1 MFALVL
7 GLSNVAVS
15 RLSSTWDKLPGKSRK
30 LYTQLE
36 ATIDPSRNHRA
47 YRAVVS
53 SLSAPLIPFM
63 PLLLKGELIRCLTLA
78 AKKSSEYLLP
88 WYKTGNRVCFSDMT
102 FIHEGNKTMV
112 DGLVNFEKMHMLAQ
126 TLRTLRYCRNRRLG
140 KNLFAKNFCPK

>member
-15 RLSSTWDKLPGKSRK
+15 RLSLTWDKLPSKSRK

-53 SLSAPLIPFM
+53 SMDSPLIPFM
-63 PLLLKGELIRCLTLA
+63 PLLLKG
-78 AKKSSEYLLP
+78 
-88 WYKTGNRVCFSDMT
+88 NFS
-102 FIHEGNKTMV
+102 
-112 DGLVNFEKMHMLAQ
+112 
-126 TLRTLRYCRNRRLG
+126 
-140 KNLFAKNFCPK
+140 